1 MSGKGDCYDNAMVG
15 MFFKVEIRAG
25 LAHRPSIRAQA
36 KNRLAGY
43 IDGFYNPIQR
53 YSSLTFP
60 QPGTVRKTRPRVL
73 RQCLST
79 LRNKSRFTH
88 DVGGAVRRRP
98 PARSRPPNRKGSQT
112 ASLGYDRALRVA
124 STAAGQRTEAGA
136 GYDAFSWA
144 SIMPRVTP
152 TNCPK
157 SSALTMRCFDPIR
170 RHWLKP

>member
-98 PARSRPPNRKGSQT
+98 PARSRPPIGKGVKRRVS
-112 ASLGYDRALRVA
+112 AMIERCGSLLPPQA
-124 STAAGQRTEAGA
+124 
-136 GYDAFSWA
+136 
-144 SIMPRVTP
+144 
-152 TNCPK
+152 
-157 SSALTMRCFDPIR
+157 SALKLALVTMLFRGPQSCRGSLLRIARSR
-170 RHWLKP
+170 RR